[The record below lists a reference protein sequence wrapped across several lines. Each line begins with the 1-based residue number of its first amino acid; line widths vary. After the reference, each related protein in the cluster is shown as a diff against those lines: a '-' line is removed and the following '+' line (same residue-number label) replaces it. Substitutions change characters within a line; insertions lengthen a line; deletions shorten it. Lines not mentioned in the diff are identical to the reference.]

1 MTGGI
6 DAFDEQVRSLT
17 RRLLRASEQDPTRP
31 FEAAKTSIPRAVAVV
46 LATAILVAGL
56 IFVGKSVLHIQLSQ
70 HSTVTPPV
78 TATLPVATP
87 PGVTPT
93 PSIAPSPTAA
103 PDDSVTN
110 LHMFTASTGWAQRQ
124 SDGAILRT
132 TQGVQRWR
140 LTSPSTVTQTV
151 IAAAFINAEAARI
164 LTAAATSVNAEDAPV
179 ALQSWATDN
188 GGVTWSKGG
197 SFSTYAGA
205 GEPPGSLDFVDPDH
219 GWFSVTGLAAAGSSA
234 IYIYRTVDGG
244 QRWSEVEATSFM
256 PTGAN
261 GDISIGCDKNPASFI
276 NASTGWV
283 TAECNGGEA
292 FLYMTTDGGLT
303 WRTQSL
309 GISRSQASIFG
320 YTTDAPQFVSGSVGF
335 MPGFA
340 GGPPAARATMFVTT
354 NGGATWSAR
363 ETPDYDPD
371 AFEFINA
378 DDGWLLISGSITA
391 PTSETNLWVT
401 FNAGRTW
408 TNLHTNANLVG
419 FSLDFVST
427 QLGWADTAL
436 PAPNPPAAGL
446 MQTTDGGR
454 TWSPVATTI
463 SGS

>member
-1 MTGGI
+1 VTGGT
-6 DAFDEQVRSLT
+6 DAFEEQARSLT
-17 RRLLRASEQDPTRP
+17 SRLLRASEQDPRRP
-31 FEAAKTSIPRAVAVV
+31 FEPAKTSVPRAVAVV
-46 LATAILVAGL
+46 LATAIVVAGL
-56 IFVGKSVLHIQLSQ
+56 IFVGKSVLHIQFSQ
-70 HSTVTPPV
+70 HPTVTPPV

-87 PGVTPT
+87 PAVTPT
-93 PSIAPSPTAA
+93 PSIAPSPTASPA
-103 PDDSVTN
+103 DSVTN
-110 LHMFTASTGWAQRQ
+110 LHMFTSTTGWAQRQ

-140 LTSPSTVTQTV
+140 LTSPSIATQTV
-151 IAAAFINAEAARI
+151 IAAAFIDSETARI
-164 LTAAATSVNAEDAPV
+164 LTTTASLGVDEGAI
-179 ALQSWATDN
+179 ALHSWATNN
-188 GGVTWSKGG
+188 GGASWSEGG
-197 SFSTYAGA
+197 GFSAFASA
-205 GEPPGSLDFVDPDH
+205 GEPPDSLDFVDPDH

-244 QRWSEVEATSFM
+244 QEWAEVEATVFM

-276 NASTGWV
+276 NPSTGWV
-283 TAECNGGEA
+283 TAQCNGGEA
-292 FLYMTTDGGLT
+292 FLSVTNDGGLT

-309 GISRSQASIFG
+309 GVSRSQASIFG
-320 YTTDAPQFVSGSVGF
+320 YTTDPPQFVSGSVGF

-354 NGGATWSAR
+354 NGGASWSAR
-363 ETPDYDPD
+363 ESPDYDPD

-391 PTSETNLWVT
+391 ATSETNLWVT
-401 FNAGRTW
+401 DNAGRTW

-419 FSLDFVST
+419 FSLDFVSA

-436 PAPNPPAAGL
+436 PAPNPPAVGL

-463 SGS
+463 AGS